1 MVKTKGDGV
10 IDTIGDVWSWFTT
23 WDTWVN
29 TLDPRTGVPR
39 IGILTRTWEHVLVS
53 VVALIAAAVVAFP
66 LGAWLGHTRR
76 GGLFA
81 VSVVNIGRAI
91 PSFGLIAIALP
102 LTIRLA
108 RNVSWIESGLGF
120 LPTVVALWALA
131 LPPIF
136 TNTYTG
142 VRNIDPE
149 IIEAARGMGITGSR
163 ILWGVEMPLGSPV
176 ILAGLRTSAVQVV
189 ATAPLGALVAYGG
202 LGRFIIDG
210 LAVRD
215 EAQIIGGAILVA
227 ALSILTEVGFSR
239 LERIVVP
246 GPLRRRSSVERRR
259 SLVADAA

>member
-1 MVKTKGDGV
+1 MGPAKGGRV
-10 IDTIGDVWSWFTT
+10 IETLGEVFEWFTT
-23 WDTWVN
+23 WDTWTN
-29 TLDPRTGVPR
+29 SIDPRTGVPQ

-53 VVALIAAAVVAFP
+53 AVALGLAVLVAFP

-76 GGLFA
+76 GGLLA
-81 VSVVNIGRAI
+81 ISVVNIGRAI

-108 RNVSWIESGLGF
+108 RNVSWIDSGLGF
-120 LPTVVALWALA
+120 LPTAVALWALA

-142 VRNIDPE
+142 IRSVDPE
-149 IIEAARGMGITGSR
+149 IVESARGMGVTGPR
-163 ILWGVEMPLGSPV
+163 ILWGVEMPLASQV

-210 LAVRD
+210 LAIRD
-215 EAQIIGGAILVA
+215 DAQIIGGAILVA
-227 ALSILTEVGFSR
+227 LLSIATELAFSA
-239 LERIVVP
+239 LERVVVP
-246 GPLRRRSSVERRR
+246 KPLQHRGSKGPAP
-259 SLVADAA
+259 VAT